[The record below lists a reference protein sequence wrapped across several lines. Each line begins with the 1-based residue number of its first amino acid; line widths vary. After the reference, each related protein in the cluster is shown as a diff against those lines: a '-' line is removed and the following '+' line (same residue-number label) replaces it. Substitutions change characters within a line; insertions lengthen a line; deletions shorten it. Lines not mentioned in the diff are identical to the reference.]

1 YANAVSLNSKR
12 GLRTGRARVS
22 VSAAAINVEG
32 RGLPALAG
40 SGMPATASLSEP
52 VLQLVVNC
60 CSSSIEAVVRGSAAH
75 RLVFAQGPGRGL
87 QALRWALP
95 SGVSRALPEK
105 LLLKHGVSACQ
116 KPPALAGG
124 VVTVFLAW
132 VPTHHRPLTTGRLTL
147 TLGPAQAGPRA
158 TCSPTPS

>member
-1 YANAVSLNSKR
+1 
-12 GLRTGRARVS
+12 
-22 VSAAAINVEG
+22 
-32 RGLPALAG
+32 
-40 SGMPATASLSEP
+40 MPATAKLSEP
-52 VLQLVVNC
+52 VLELVLNC
-60 CSSSIEAVVRGSAAH
+60 CSHVTPHTCWRRYPGRALEKLNVRVVVRGMLPHVKRSSIEAVVRGSAAH

-132 VPTHHRPLTTGRLTL
+132 VPTHHRPLTTDRLTL
-147 TLGPAQAGPRA
+147 TLGPAQRQTPRA

>member
-1 YANAVSLNSKR
+1 MLPHVKR
-12 GLRTGRARVS
+12 
-22 VSAAAINVEG
+22 
-32 RGLPALAG
+32 
-40 SGMPATASLSEP
+40 
-52 VLQLVVNC
+52 
-60 CSSSIEAVVRGSAAH
+60 SSIEAVVRGSAAR

-124 VVTVFLAW
+124 VVTCSVCASRRVRSAQREFEAL
-132 VPTHHRPLTTGRLTL
+132 VGRYHVTSNM
-147 TLGPAQAGPRA
+147 PATQFQAPRG
-158 TCSPTPS
+158 TQDILPE